1 MLRQRPMPA
10 LRQRLTEYLRGRAR
24 ALGVLVVLGSVAH
37 ACSSRPEEPGALGLA
52 AWLGDRAQ
60 ANVATADF
68 VWEPQGGWLGDLTLG
83 RPIWFLGRGRPGGTR
98 DLYRARVRVAPT
110 GRPLALRAL
119 FNVTKTPDADES
131 GLVLHAGRL
140 AFGSVSHGLIHA
152 VSVLGE
158 QGPRGSLLERLVARA
173 TSGGALARTDLVL
186 EAKASTAA
194 LSLDDREVRLELADT
209 AQSVAYDLTRG
220 VFTGPHA
227 GIARALP
234 RPPGEGG
241 AGLEI
246 VALSR
251 AWLGWRGTAWLG
263 RVLFAAADAGR
274 RLVARATRASGS
286 VKDGG
291 APNYQPI
298 THAWLKPPLGIEG
311 AATAPERYLA
321 RATLHPDPERPSS
334 KLELVALDT
343 RQVELGFEAGSR
355 WPHATL
361 GAGGDGR
368 LPREPARLRRVV
380 AVFNAGPEGAYEHY
394 GTLASGRLLVAP
406 ESGLPSV
413 VVTRGDRALFGAW
426 THAGEIPAEVLA
438 FTQRRSALVRAGAA
452 VPSTDTSVRRRSALC
467 AAADGRLVY
476 AYAEA
481 IDASTLGA
489 ALARAGCDEALP
501 LAGSPERLG
510 FALADVTGAEQG
522 RFELLLPGMD
532 FDARATLGG
541 STRDFFYVSVRDVT
555 PKLPEGVIW
564 KPDGG
569 MQAPP
574 AWLPGIVTGEL
585 RLGGMTLA
593 LTSFAG
599 GRFDFRLRPGPL
611 ELGARGQAW
620 AGALA
625 EEDAARAVASL
636 ELGHAT
642 SANRYG
648 LALGSVIPLALRP
661 TNATLVLGSTST
673 RILLPGEPVT
683 LASGEQAVQLPL
695 LADDSDVTE
704 RARERGDARVR
715 AALGVTQDG
724 RIVVASLRHDSSDL
738 LAVGLRAAGCRRVV
752 ELDRGS
758 HHPGALERAG
768 TARPPRNTPESTT
781 LWVLG
786 PGQR

>member
-1 MLRQRPMPA
+1 
-10 LRQRLTEYLRGRAR
+10 
-24 ALGVLVVLGSVAH
+24 
-37 ACSSRPEEPGALGLA
+37 
-52 AWLGDRAQ
+52 
-60 ANVATADF
+60 
-68 VWEPQGGWLGDLTLG
+68 
-83 RPIWFLGRGRPGGTR
+83 
-98 DLYRARVRVAPT
+98 
-110 GRPLALRAL
+110 LALRAL
-119 FNVTKTPDADES
+119 FNVTQTPEADES
-131 GLVLHAGRL
+131 GLVQHAGRL
-140 AFGSVSHGLIHA
+140 AFGSVSHGLVHA
-152 VSVLGE
+152 VSVLDE
-158 QGPRGSLLERLVARA
+158 HGPRGNVVERLVARA
-173 TSGGALARTDLVL
+173 TTGAALARTDLVL
-186 EAKASTAA
+186 DAKASTAA
-194 LSLDDREVRLELADT
+194 LSLDEREVRLELADT
-209 AQSVAYDLTRG
+209 AQSVAYDLARG
-220 VFTGPHA
+220 AFTGPHA

-241 AGLEI
+241 ARLEI

-263 RVLFAAADAGR
+263 RVLFATADAGR
-274 RLVARATRASGS
+274 RLLARATPTGGSGKES
-286 VKDGG
+286 G
-291 APNYQPI
+291 APSYRPV

-311 AATAPERYLA
+311 AATAPERYLT
-321 RATLHPDPERPSS
+321 RATLHPDPARPSA

-343 RQVELGFEAGSR
+343 RQLELGFEAGSR

-368 LPREPARLRRVV
+368 LPREPARFRRVV
-380 AVFNAGPEGAYEHY
+380 AVFNAGPEEGYEHY

-406 ESGLPSV
+406 VAGLPSV
-413 VVTRGDRALFGAW
+413 LVTRGERALFGPW
-426 THAGEIPAEVLA
+426 THGAEIPPEVLA

-452 VPSTDTSVRRRSALC
+452 VPSADTSVRRRSALC

-481 IDASTLGA
+481 ITASTLGR

-510 FALADVTGAEQG
+510 FALADVTSAEHG

-532 FDARATLGG
+532 LDAQATLGG

-555 PKLPEGVIW
+555 PKLPEGVLW

-569 MQAPP
+569 TQPPP

-585 RLGGMTLA
+585 RLGGMTLV

-625 EEDAARAVASL
+625 AEDVARALASL

-648 LALGSVIPLALRP
+648 LALGSAIPLALRP
-661 TNATLVLGSTST
+661 ANATLVLGSTST
-673 RILLPGEPVT
+673 RILLPGEAVT
-683 LASGEQAVQLPL
+683 LAPGEQAVQLPL
-695 LADDSDVTE
+695 LADDADVTA

-715 AALGVTQDG
+715 AALGITQDG
-724 RIVVASLRHDSSDL
+724 RLVVASLRHDSSDL

-758 HHPGALERAG
+758 HHPGTLERAG
-768 TARPPRNTPESTT
+768 TARPPRDAPESTT

-786 PGQR
+786 PAAR